1 MRKRLSTLVPILLIA
16 FTLTACGGGS
26 SIAEESFIEG
36 SGAVT
41 NINLED
47 RKAAP
52 ALSGAAARGVDRS
65 CRHARG

>member
-1 MRKRLSTLVPILLIA
+1 MRKRLSSLAPILIIA
-16 FTLTACGGGS
+16 LTVTACGGGS
-26 SIAEESFIEG
+26 TIAEESFIEG

-52 ALSGAAARGVDRS
+52 ALS
-65 CRHARG
+65 